1 MTTPAPTLALVRVP
15 LATADERAAFRD
27 QRLADVAAFLHRH
40 LGRYG
45 DPLEHVRAALLRAA
59 GDGPR
64 DGGSVTLAEIDG
76 ELVGAVVTNATHMSG
91 YTPEHLL
98 VYVATHEEHRGQGI
112 GRTLLRHAVE
122 ELPGSVALHVE
133 PDNPAVGL
141 YRALGFTNKYLEM
154 RLQR

>member
-1 MTTPAPTLALVRVP
+1 MTTTPLPLTLVRVP
-15 LATADERAAFRD
+15 LATATERAAFRD
-27 QRLADVAAFLHRH
+27 RRLDDVARFLHAQ

-59 GDGPR
+59 GDGPH

-76 ELVGAVVTNATHMSG
+76 ELVGAVVTNDTHMSA

-98 VYVATHEEHRGQGI
+98 VYVATHADRRGQGI
-112 GRTLLRHAVE
+112 GRALLEHAVDA
-122 ELPGSVALHVE
+122 LPGSVALHVE

>member
-1 MTTPAPTLALVRVP
+1 MTSTQAPLTLVRAP
-15 LATADERAAFRD
+15 LTTATERAAFRD
-27 QRLADVAAFLHRH
+27 GRLDAVARFLHAH

-59 GDGPR
+59 GDGPH
-64 DGGSVTLAEIDG
+64 DGGSVTLAELDG
-76 ELVGAVVTNATHMSG
+76 ELVGAVVTNDTHMSG

-98 VYVATHEEHRGQGI
+98 VYVATHAEHRGRGI
-112 GRTLLRHAVE
+112 GRALLEHAVAA
-122 ELPGSVALHVE
+122 LPGSVALHVE

-141 YRALGFTNKYLEM
+141 YRSLGFTNKYLEM

>member
-1 MTTPAPTLALVRVP
+1 MTTNAPTHALVRVP
-15 LATADERAAFRD
+15 LATASERAAFRERHLD
-27 QRLADVAAFLHRH
+27 RVARFLHDH

-45 DPLEHVRAALLRAA
+45 DPLEHVRAALLRAS
-59 GDGPR
+59 GDGPS

-98 VYVATHEEHRGQGI
+98 VYVATHADHRGQGI
-112 GRTLLRHAVE
+112 GRALLQHAVE